1 VSALRTHFRRAWL
14 ALLVAGAALATS
26 APPVTAQLSTPCEV
40 KCGVVLGASAYAVGT
55 AAMVAWG
62 RHVGGVATGGRATAI
77 WLSAFGL
84 AAGSG
89 IALGGDGARQ
99 ERAVYASG
107 VGLGAGALVGLA
119 VGAASDGEG
128 DALAMS
134 LIGAGIGSLL
144 GGVIGALSHEAETS
158 DMSVPVLILRIPM

>member
-1 VSALRTHFRRAWL
+1 VSASSTHFRARL
-14 ALLVAGAALATS
+14 ALLAAGTAIATS
-26 APPVTAQLSTPCEV
+26 APPATAQLSAPCEV
-40 KCGVVLGASAYAVGT
+40 TCGVVLGASAYAVGT